1 MLLGANGQNIYPEII
16 EAKINNMPYV
26 AESLVVERNNKLV
39 ALIVPDYE
47 ALSTDE
53 LEESQLDKIME
64 ENRIQVNTMVA
75 PYEKITAI
83 KIHREEFEKTPK
95 RSIKRYLYS
104 K

>member
-75 PYEKITAI
+75 PYEK
-83 KIHREEFEKTPK
+83 
-95 RSIKRYLYS
+95 
-104 K
+104 

>member
-83 KIHREEFEKTPK
+83 KYIGKSLK
-95 RSIKRYLYS
+95 RPQNGV
-104 K
+104 